1 MKKILSLFVTIA
13 LLTASMV
20 YFTGCQNLM
29 GTDAPS
35 VETPKAQKHRI
46 TLAQRNGMTLEGG
59 YAGETTYLILPNVMN
74 PNVYYDYT
82 TVLWADV
89 TFKDAAT
96 DEILDIPVDIKNNRV
111 YFTMPDR
118 DIIFS
123 AESVVESV
131 SPGHESYANCK
142 QIIKSSM
149 PETKFKFGYYYTS
162 EKDIDE
168 KLKDSDGKFLGKK
181 AETSD
186 GTDYWVYEITGWI
199 DPSDCK
205 VGDNWNDQYYF
216 YVDGL
221 VMYSQPNLFK
231 YGEKYWYYTHLCIL
245 TQDENGNYSGT
256 QLNAYPNG
264 GDTPIEP

>member
-1 MKKILSLFVTIA
+1 MKKILSLFVTIT
-13 LLTASMV
+13 LLMV
-20 YFTGCQNLM
+20 QFTGCQNLM

-46 TLAQRNGMTLEGG
+46 TLARNGMTLEGG
-59 YAGETTYLILPNVMN
+59 YAGETTYLILPNVMKN
-74 PNVYYDYT
+74 TNTYRP

-111 YFTMPDR
+111 YFTMPDK

-131 SPGHESYANCK
+131 SNESYANLRC
-142 QIIKSSM
+142 SASWVL
-149 PETKFKFGYYYTS
+149 ETKFKFGYYYDS
-162 EKDIDE
+162 ENDIPEKHKD
-168 KLKDSDGKFLGKK
+168 LAKK
-181 AETSD
+181 VKTPWGAD
-186 GTDYWVYEITGWI
+186 CWVYEITGWI

-205 VGDNWNDQYYF
+205 EIGNFCYF

-221 VMYSQPNLFK
+221 VTYSRYNPFSTK
-231 YGEKYWYYTHLCIL
+231 YIYKTQLCIL
-245 TQDENGNYSGT
+245 TQDENGNYSDKPFS
-256 QLNAYPNG
+256 LY
-264 GDTPIEP
+264 TPSN

>member
-46 TLAQRNGMTLEGG
+46 TLARNGMTLEGG
-59 YAGETTYLILPNVMN
+59 YAGETTYLILPNVMDTNVN
-74 PNVYYDYT
+74 PAYA
-82 TVLWADV
+82 TVLWADI
-89 TFKDAAT
+89 TFKDAIT
-96 DEILDIPVDIKNNRV
+96 DEILDIPVDIKNNCV

-131 SPGHESYANCK
+131 SEGHESYANCEGFASDVAE
-142 QIIKSSM
+142 I
-149 PETKFKFGYYYTS
+149 EKFKFGYYYKS
-162 EKDIDE
+162 EEDIDE
-168 KLKDSDGKFLGKK
+168 ELKSLVKK
-181 AETSD
+181 AKTSWGKD
-186 GTDYWVYEITGWI
+186 CWVYEITGWI
-199 DPSDCK
+199 DPSDCR
-205 VGDNWNDQYYF
+205 VGDNWNSPCYF

-221 VMYSQPNLFK
+221 VRYSTWGLSIFNPSIPDYIYN
-231 YGEKYWYYTHLCIL
+231 TNLCIL
-245 TQDENGNYSGT
+245 TQDEKGNYNGKMMFS
-256 QLNAYPNG
+256 YPND

>member
-46 TLAQRNGMTLEGG
+46 TLARNGMTLEGG
-59 YAGETTYLILPNVMN
+59 YAGETTYLILPNVMDTK
-74 PNVYYDYT
+74 VFHAYT
-82 TVLWADV
+82 TVLWADI

-96 DEILDIPVDIKNNRV
+96 DEILDIPVDIKNECV
-111 YFTMPDR
+111 YFTMPDK

-131 SPGHESYANCK
+131 SPGHESDANCRK
-142 QIIKSSM
+142 TKISI
-149 PETKFKFGYYYTS
+149 PTEKFKLGYLYYF
-162 EKDIDE
+162 ENEIDE
-168 KLKDSDGKFLGKK
+168 KLKSLVKK
-181 AETSD
+181 AKTSK
-186 GTDYWVYEITGWI
+186 GKDYWVYEITGWI

-205 VGDNWNDQYYF
+205 DDGYFCYF

-221 VMYSQPNLFK
+221 VTYLRFGYEN
-231 YGEKYWYYTHLCIL
+231 THLRIL
-245 TQDENGNYSGT
+245 TQDENGNYSYS
-256 QLNAYPNG
+256 NVSYNYSYAPSN
-264 GDTPIEP
+264 

>member
-20 YFTGCQNLM
+20 SFTGCQNLM

-46 TLAQRNGMTLEGG
+46 TLARNGVTLEGG
-59 YAGETTYLILPNVMN
+59 YAGETTYLFLPNVMETK
-74 PNVYYDYT
+74 VFHAYT
-82 TVLWADV
+82 TVLWVDI
-89 TFKDAAT
+89 TFKDAIT
-96 DEILDIPVDIKNNRV
+96 DEILEIPVDIKNECV
-111 YFTMPDR
+111 YFTMPDK

-131 SPGHESYANCK
+131 SPEYKDGAPGKTGANCCMT
-142 QIIKSSM
+142 SM
-149 PETKFKFGYYYTS
+149 PETKFKFGYFYNS
-162 EKDIDE
+162 ENDIPE
-168 KLKDSDGKFLGKK
+168 KHKKPDGKFLGKK
-181 AETSD
+181 AETSWGAD
-186 GTDYWVYEITGWI
+186 CWVYEITGWI

-205 VGDNWNDQYYF
+205 DDGYFCYF

-221 VMYSQPNLFK
+221 VRYSQHDRIFK
-231 YGEKYWYYTHLCIL
+231 WYDYDTHLCTL
-245 TQDENGNYSGT
+245 TQDENGNYSYRE
-256 QLNAYPNG
+256 LSAYPNH

>member
-46 TLAQRNGMTLEGG
+46 TLARNGVTLEGG
-59 YAGETTYLILPNVMN
+59 YAGETTYLILPNVMDTK
-74 PNVYYDYT
+74 VFHAYT
-82 TVLWADV
+82 KVLWADI

-96 DEILDIPVDIKNNRV
+96 DEILDIPVDIKNECV
-111 YFTMPDR
+111 YFTMPDK

-123 AESVVESV
+123 AKSVVESV
-131 SPGHESYANCK
+131 SPGHESEANCCQTK
-142 QIIKSSM
+142 NSM
-149 PETKFKFGYYYTS
+149 PETKFKFGYFYIS
-162 EKDIDE
+162 EEGIPE
-168 KLKDSDGKFLGKK
+168 KHKNLVKK
-181 AETSD
+181 AKTVR
-186 GTDYWVYEITGWI
+186 GTDCWVYEITGWI

-205 VGDNWNDQYYF
+205 DDGYFCYF

-221 VMYSQPNLFK
+221 VTYLR
-231 YGEKYWYYTHLCIL
+231 YGTERTHLCIL
-245 TQDENGNYSGT
+245 TQDEKGNYSGT
-256 QLNAYPNG
+256 QLKPYPDG

>member
-46 TLAQRNGMTLEGG
+46 TLATRNGRTLEGG
-59 YAGETTYLILPNVMN
+59 YAGETTYLILPNVMDTK
-74 PNVYYDYT
+74 VFHAYT

-89 TFKDAAT
+89 TFKDAIT
-96 DEILDIPVDIKNNRV
+96 DETLEIPVDIKNERV
-111 YFTMPDR
+111 YFTMPDK

-123 AESVVESV
+123 AKSVVESV
-131 SPGHESYANCK
+131 SPEYKDGAPGEPGANCRGFASDVAK
-142 QIIKSSM
+142 I
-149 PETKFKFGYYYTS
+149 EKFKFGYFYIF
-162 EKDIDE
+162 ENEIDE
-168 KLKDSDGKFLGKK
+168 KLKGLVKK
-181 AETSD
+181 AETSGGKD
-186 GTDYWVYEITGWI
+186 CWVYEITGWI

-205 VGDNWNDQYYF
+205 DGGGFCYF

-221 VMYSQPNLFK
+221 VTYLR
-231 YGEKYWYYTHLCIL
+231 YGIERTHLRIL
-245 TQDENGNYSGT
+245 TQDENGNYSNSS
-256 QLNAYPNG
+256 LLLY
-264 GDTPIEP
+264 TPSN

>member
-46 TLAQRNGMTLEGG
+46 TLARNGMTLEGG
-59 YAGETTYLILPNVMN
+59 YAGETTYLILPNVMDTK
-74 PNVYYDYT
+74 VFHAYT
-82 TVLWADV
+82 TVLWADI
-89 TFKDAAT
+89 TFKDAIT
-96 DEILDIPVDIKNNRV
+96 DEILDIPVDIKNNCV

-131 SPGHESYANCK
+131 SAEDKSEANCSWCAN
-142 QIIKSSM
+142 KSDVAKI
-149 PETKFKFGYYYTS
+149 EKFKFGYYYKS
-162 EKDIDE
+162 ENEIDE
-168 KLKDSDGKFLGKK
+168 ELKSLVKK
-181 AETSD
+181 AETSWGKD
-186 GTDYWVYEITGWI
+186 CWVYEITGWI
-199 DPSDCK
+199 DPSDCR
-205 VGDNWNDQYYF
+205 VGDNWYDWCYF

-221 VMYSQPNLFK
+221 VRYSKLRI
-231 YGEKYWYYTHLCIL
+231 YGKGYAYNTHLCIL
-245 TQDENGNYSGT
+245 TQDEKGNYNQES
-256 QLNAYPNG
+256 LKPYPNG

>member
-13 LLTASMV
+13 LLMV
-20 YFTGCQNLM
+20 QFTGCQNLM

-35 VETPKAQKHRI
+35 VETPKAQKHKI
-46 TLAQRNGMTLEGG
+46 TLAHNGRTLEGG
-59 YAGETTYLILPNVMN
+59 YAGETTYLILPNVMKETHTYR
-74 PNVYYDYT
+74 P

-111 YFTMPDR
+111 YFTMPDK

-131 SPGHESYANCK
+131 SNKSYANCSESK
-142 QIIKSSM
+142 YDM
-149 PETKFKFGYYYTS
+149 PTEKFKLGYFYTS

-168 KLKDSDGKFLGKK
+168 ELKSLVKK
-181 AETSD
+181 AETSGGED
-186 GTDYWVYEITGWI
+186 CWVYEITGWI
-199 DPSDCK
+199 DPSDCI

-221 VMYSQPNLFK
+221 VTYSQ
-231 YGEKYWYYTHLCIL
+231 YGVILKRYDYYTHLCIL
-245 TQDENGNYSGT
+245 TQDENGNYSGST
-256 QLNAYPNG
+256 VYYNSSY
-264 GDTPIEP
+264 TPSN